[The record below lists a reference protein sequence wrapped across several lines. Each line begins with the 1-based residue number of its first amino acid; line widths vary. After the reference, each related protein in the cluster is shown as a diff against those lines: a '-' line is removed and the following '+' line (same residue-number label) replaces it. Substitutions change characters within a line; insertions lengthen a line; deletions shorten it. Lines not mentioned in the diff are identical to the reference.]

1 MMKVKEHSSIPAT
14 LKKIFNLKS
23 FLTKRDEWAGTFDA
37 IINRTSP
44 RTDCPVTLPELPRA
58 RAIGTQEEDEDLTDF
73 QIELIQAAAVIRGD
87 HIKDIYPLKLVDNMK
102 VSDAAKYVEEA
113 FTKFYGESKKAKEVG
128 RDEHEIVDLSQG
140 TTRHSSPK
148 SFMQKFFSCLICDN

>member
-1 MMKVKEHSSIPAT
+1 M
-14 LKKIFNLKS
+14 IFS
-23 FLTKRDEWAGTFDA
+23 
-37 IINRTSP
+37 
-44 RTDCPVTLPELPRA
+44 VTLPELPRA

-102 VSDAAKYVEEA
+102 VSDAAKYEEEA